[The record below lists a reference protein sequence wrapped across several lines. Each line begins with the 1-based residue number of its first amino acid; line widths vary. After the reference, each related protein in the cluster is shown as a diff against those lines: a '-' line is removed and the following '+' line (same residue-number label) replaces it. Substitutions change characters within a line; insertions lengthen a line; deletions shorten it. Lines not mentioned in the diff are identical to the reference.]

1 MSKRQ
6 SLGDACMDRKNK
18 IYRTSVLIFFLLNI
32 VNTYFLTVQELNR
45 YIAPFRHTVGGEIN
59 ALVGN
64 MSVLLLVL
72 LILFYIFRN
81 GKSRLLSLV
90 VVSLLLNLLMFAFSI
105 FNLYFGTSFA
115 ASSFVIFKNP
125 GGGIA
130 AGIILE
136 VFLELVT
143 YYRIVLFLPAIA
155 LFALYLTGKPK
166 ELKTIRF
173 RPRVKRYLIVLI
185 LALIMLAGSL
195 IVYNNDYQRT
205 LPVNS
210 VKSTYA
216 IQNFGVYPFY
226 LFQFL
231 GEDLGI
237 DIEDKLDIDSPED
250 LVRVYL
256 EINRNLP
263 SYENPLDGKTYGNRL
278 SIDQAVDLEIDL
290 DTFDGE
296 SLHGILKGKNLV
308 LVHLESLNYFLLDI
322 MAFSERLEFMNR
334 LLEQSFVFDNFYTNV
349 GMGVSSDAEFS
360 VLTGLYPSGD
370 ETLYWDFNDTPYDI
384 TSLVRYFGD
393 ADYYREALHGDKE
406 IFYNRRVVYSDFY
419 GFDRFYALEDWVEDG
434 YAIEDGYVYDRDE
447 GRVHHSPWISDYH
460 LADTV
465 NDVARKVDQPFML
478 FPVTMMPHTPFD
490 YDPNG
495 LRMDVYPEWSDE
507 ISRLTLKYINYL
519 DYIDDTLQ
527 RFFIDE
533 DGVNRTLDDTVYLFY
548 SDHGSGLKNGDLEV
562 FYDREIPDME
572 MRRMLQHTLAF
583 MYVPKEGV
591 IDYGNYVL
599 NEGALIGRQ
608 QLVRSNIDLY
618 RTIIELFDLPV
629 GTDFYQ
635 GAHGLSLEPTIAI
648 DNRLFDV
655 VTDDVFFSMRNPDH
669 VFPEDAV
676 IDEAFYQEVMRIK
689 LLGDLMISTADFQ
702 NQVNEA
708 LRSVYGS

>member
-1 MSKRQ
+1 M
-6 SLGDACMDRKNK
+6 LNMDKKNK
-18 IYRTSVLIFFLLNI
+18 TYRIAVLIFFLLNI

-45 YIAPFRHTVGGEIN
+45 YIAPFRHTIAGEIN

-64 MSVLLLVL
+64 TSVLLMMLLVV
-72 LILFYIFRN
+72 FYIFRN
-81 GKSRLLSLV
+81 GKSRLLSLI
-90 VVSLLLNLLMFAFSI
+90 VVSFLLNLLIFAFSI
-105 FNLYFGTSFA
+105 FNLYFGTAFA
-115 ASSFVIFKNP
+115 TSSFVIFKNP

-155 LFALYLTGKPK
+155 LFTLYVIGKPK

-173 RPRVKRYLIVLI
+173 RPRLKRYLIVLI

-205 LPVNS
+205 LPVDS

-226 LFQFL
+226 FFQFL

-237 DIEDKLDIDSPED
+237 DIKDQLDIASED
-250 LVRVYL
+250 ELAEAYH
-256 EINRNLP
+256 EINRNLS
-263 SYENPLDGKTYGNRL
+263 SYENPLDGEIYGNRL
-278 SIDQAVDLEIDL
+278 SIDQAVDLKIDL

-296 SLHGILKGKNLV
+296 SLHGVLKGKNLV

-334 LLEQSFVFDNFYTNV
+334 LLEQSFVFENFYTNV

-370 ETLYWDFNDTPYDI
+370 ETLYWNYNEIPYDI
-384 TSLVRYFGD
+384 TSLVRYFGE
-393 ADYYREALHGDKE
+393 AGYYREALHGDKE

-434 YAIEDGYVYDRDE
+434 YVIKEGYVYDQEE
-447 GRVHHSPWISDYH
+447 GLIHHSPWISDYH

-465 NDVARKVDQPFML
+465 NEVAHKIDQPYML

-495 LRMDVYPEWSDE
+495 LRTDVYPLWTDD

-519 DYIDDTLQ
+519 DYIDDTLK

-533 DGVNRTLDDTVYLFY
+533 QGVNRTLDDTVYLFY

-562 FYDREIPDME
+562 FYEREIPDME
-572 MRRMLQHTLAF
+572 MRQMLQHTLAF
-583 MYVPKEGV
+583 IYVPKESG
-591 IDYGNYVL
+591 IDYGDYVL
-599 NEGALIGRQ
+599 NEGALIGKQGR
-608 QLVRSNIDLY
+608 VRSNIDLY

-635 GAHGLSLEPTIAI
+635 GAHGLSREPTIAI

-655 VTDDVFFSMRNPDH
+655 VTDDVFFSMRNPDR
-669 VFPEDAV
+669 VFPKDAV

-689 LLGDLMISTADFQ
+689 LLGDLMISTADLQ

-708 LRSVYGS
+708 LQSVYGSSD